1 MKNMGYESS
10 TETADS
16 ILREVDFG
24 RKGYIEFGEYLDVSY
39 LNSQCCHVLM
49 IDCRWIEG
57 VEVGVCLHTFGTT

>member
-10 TETADS
+10 NETADS

-39 LNSQCCHVLM
+39 LQPFTM
-49 IDCRWIEG
+49 
-57 VEVGVCLHTFGTT
+57 TTNDRLPLD